1 MWANRKSISGLY
13 NNLHKLSKLLL
24 WPFSL
29 ICLIFIVLFF
39 SFRQPSLTENWR
51 SVFLDI
57 ATPVLEF
64 ISQVRSSVVGIFA
77 EPQNQAMQR
86 MHYQIT
92 ELQNK
97 AAYLLSENK
106 ELKKQLRLI
115 DSKFEVLL
123 TARVITFPTE
133 PFAHSIVINMGS
145 RHGIAKNQVVTTHEG
160 LVGRIIEVGEKSARV
175 LLITN
180 ANSRIP
186 VLIEHE
192 RKQAILTGNNSQTME
207 LAYFQEESLSPKKV
221 RIVTSGKGG
230 IFPPGVIIGTIQAGS
245 NVVVPAVSYKHLEFV
260 QVLKQIQ

>member
-1 MWANRKSISGLY
+1 MWANRRSISGLY
-13 NNLHKLSKLLL
+13 NNLHKLPKLFF

-29 ICLIFIVLFF
+29 ICLISVVLFF
-39 SFRQPSLTENWR
+39 NFRQPSLTENWR

-64 ISQVRSSVVGIFA
+64 TSQVRNSIIGIFA
-77 EPQNQAMQR
+77 EPQNQEIQR
-86 MHYQIT
+86 MHSQII
-92 ELQNK
+92 ELQND
-97 AAYLLSENK
+97 AAYLLSENE

-133 PFAHSIVINMGS
+133 PFAHSIVINLGS
-145 RHGIAKNQVVTTHEG
+145 RHGIAKNQVVMTHEG

-186 VLIEHE
+186 VLIEPE
-192 RKQAILTGNNSQTME
+192 RKQAILTGSNSQTME
-207 LAYFQEESLSPKKV
+207 LTYFQEESRSPKKG

-230 IFPPGVIIGTIQAGS
+230 IFPPGLMLGRIQAGS